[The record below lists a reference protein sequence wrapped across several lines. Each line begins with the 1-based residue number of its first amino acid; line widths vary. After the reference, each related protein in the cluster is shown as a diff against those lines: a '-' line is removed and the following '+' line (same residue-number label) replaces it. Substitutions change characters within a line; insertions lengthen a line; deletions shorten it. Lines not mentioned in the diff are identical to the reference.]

1 MYVPIQDDTSC
12 SWVDFLLPGCSLS
25 SWGRETRG
33 RSAVKLRMAVKFGIC
48 LSLAALALPV
58 SVDDGL
64 FGLLVGK
71 RRCAGRGGVGWISK
85 AELEQIGILGLE
97 LLKKEKRGR
106 D

>member
-1 MYVPIQDDTSC
+1 MIRVVHGLIFDYRRFP
-12 SWVDFLLPGCSLS
+12 LALG
-25 SWGRETRG
+25 EE
-33 RSAVKLRMAVKFGIC
+33 MVKFGIC

-64 FGLLVGK
+64 FAGGQAEVG
-71 RRCAGRGGVGWISK
+71 RVGWFSK

-97 LLKKEKRGR
+97 LVKKEKRGR